1 MLRTTFQS
9 LTGNA
14 QRRLS
19 ASYDALER
27 ANNRL
32 STGKQI
38 SRGSEDPASFG
49 RAALL
54 RGESASIDSYKR
66 VGDDA
71 QSRLAATETKLDEAM
86 NVYQRITELGIA
98 AANGTASVNSREAA
112 RAELM
117 SLRDELSGTANSKY
131 LGQPLFAGYAS
142 GNAVTEDTST
152 TPSTWTFT
160 GLPTDVIT
168 RKVSD
173 SDVVRVNVTAQ
184 EAFSF
189 GGTDVF
195 AVLDKMAVAL
205 SAGDAVG
212 IMAGVT
218 QMNSARSTLS
228 VAQSTIG
235 AATNRVTSVVQR
247 NGDFQLSLISA
258 LSKVEDV
265 DLADAITDQSR
276 LNATYQAAL
285 GATAKTLQPSLV
297 DWLR

>member
-32 STGKQI
+32 ATGKQI

-54 RGESASIDSYKR
+54 RGESASIDSYSR

-71 QSRLAATETKLDEAM
+71 QARLAATNAKLDEAM
-86 NVYQRITELGIA
+86 NVYQRINELGIA
-98 AANGTASVNSREAA
+98 AATGTAGPAA
-112 RAELM
+112 RDAARGELLG
-117 SLRDELSGTANSKY
+117 LRDELAGTVNSKY
-131 LGQPLFAGYAS
+131 LGQPLFAGFGS
-142 GNAVTEDTST
+142 TNAVDTT
-152 TPSTWTFT
+152 TWTFSGT
-160 GLPTDVIT
+160 GDAIT

-173 SDVVRVNVTAQ
+173 SDVVRINITAG
-184 EAFSF
+184 EVFDA
-189 GGTDVF
+189 GGTNVF
-195 AVLDKMAVAL
+195 EVIDKMAADMAIGD
-205 SAGDAVG
+205 SAA

-218 QMNSARSTLS
+218 QMTTARQTLS
-228 VAQSTIG
+228 TAESSIG
-235 AATNRVTSVVQR
+235 AATNRVTSVLQR
-247 NGDFQLSLISA
+247 NGDFQLSLTSA
-258 LSKVEDV
+258 LAKVEDV
-265 DLADAITDQSR
+265 DLAQSITDQSR

-285 GATAKTLQPSLV
+285 GATAKTIQPSLV